1 MELLDSNGHGET
13 RAHNAE
19 NIAPVSVKSPDT
31 SLEIQEKFPH
41 DLTEHQ
47 EELGSPVGRAGS
59 LSPEILSHIEPAR
72 ASDDSSKDEGDHA
85 APTNKDEVKSIS
97 ENGFTGVC
105 ITPTAEI
112 KSEEDNMHHQNIAAT
127 PKKKVESP
135 KGSEGSHTG
144 LVDTS
149 APFESVKEAVT
160 KFGGIVD
167 WKAYR
172 AQSLE
177 VMSLSFT
184 PNVDHGHTHTS
195 SKLLSDNILQSKICF
210 MQRRRVMQL
219 ELEKVQQEIP
229 QCKEDWET
237 AEVAKSHVIEELERT
252 NRLVDELKHTLE
264 RAQLEVD
271 QAKQDSELALLR
283 AQEMEQGIDDEA
295 SVIAQTQL
303 AVAKER
309 HEKAVEELKLLKQ
322 ELRSTQEQYAVLATE
337 RDVAIKRAK
346 EVVCAAKDTEKQVEE
361 LTLELIASKESLEL
375 AHTSHH
381 EAEEH
386 RLGAALAKEQDF
398 LAWEK
403 ELQEAQE
410 ELNQLNEQIA
420 SKTNMES
427 EADENERKLLSLKS
441 ALAAYVENKLNEEAG
456 MVQEQG
462 SDEAKEISRS
472 IKEALASKRKELAEF
487 KGKLEN
493 ARNEANLVRV
503 IAESLCS
510 ELDRE
515 KALLATLQQSEGMA
529 SITVSSLEA
538 ELNRTKQEIEMVH
551 KKEAETREKM
561 AELPRMLQQAAQE
574 AEDAKVA
581 AHSAQEELR
590 KAKEEAEQTNA
601 SVTTADTR
609 LHAVLKEIEASKE
622 SERLAI
628 VAAQAMQ
635 ESKETGS
642 IGASPRGVTLP
653 ISEYHAL
660 SKRVHEAEEHA
671 NERVAAALAQIEV
684 AKESES
690 RNLERLQEAFRDMD
704 EKKSDLQIALER
716 AERANEGKLGAEQE
730 LRRWRAE
737 HVQRRKAHEAAAQHG
752 VSPVR
757 TPPRMSVQQKG
768 SYQEEN
774 ELLTDPKLQ
783 NSTGSKDQFVSDE
796 KMRKK
801 KSFLPQMSTL
811 LSRKAQTQT

>member
-112 KSEEDNMHHQNIAAT
+112 KSEEDNMHHENIAAT

-177 VMSLSFT
+177 
-184 PNVDHGHTHTS
+184 
-195 SKLLSDNILQSKICF
+195 
-210 MQRRRVMQL
+210 RRRVMQL

-783 NSTGSKDQFVSDE
+783 NSTGRKDQFVSNE

>member
-112 KSEEDNMHHQNIAAT
+112 KSEEDNMHHENIAAT

-177 VMSLSFT
+177 
-184 PNVDHGHTHTS
+184 
-195 SKLLSDNILQSKICF
+195 
-210 MQRRRVMQL
+210 RRRVMQL

>member
-1 MELLDSNGHGET
+1 
-13 RAHNAE
+13 
-19 NIAPVSVKSPDT
+19 
-31 SLEIQEKFPH
+31 
-41 DLTEHQ
+41 
-47 EELGSPVGRAGS
+47 
-59 LSPEILSHIEPAR
+59 
-72 ASDDSSKDEGDHA
+72 
-85 APTNKDEVKSIS
+85 
-97 ENGFTGVC
+97 
-105 ITPTAEI
+105 
-112 KSEEDNMHHQNIAAT
+112 
-127 PKKKVESP
+127 
-135 KGSEGSHTG
+135 
-144 LVDTS
+144 
-149 APFESVKEAVT
+149 
-160 KFGGIVD
+160 
-167 WKAYR
+167 
-172 AQSLE
+172 
-177 VMSLSFT
+177 
-184 PNVDHGHTHTS
+184 
-195 SKLLSDNILQSKICF
+195 
-210 MQRRRVMQL
+210 MQL

-229 QCKEDWET
+229 QFKEDWET

-252 NRLVDELKHTLE
+252 NRLVDELKHKLE

-309 HEKAVEELKLLKQ
+309 HEKAVEELKLLKE
-322 ELRSTQEQYAVLATE
+322 ELRSTLEQYDVLATE
-337 RDVAIKRAK
+337 RDVAIKRAE

-375 AHTSHH
+375 SHASHH

-403 ELQEAQE
+403 ELQDAQA
-410 ELNQLNEQIA
+410 ELHQLNEQIA
-420 SKTNMES
+420 SKMNVES

-503 IAESLCS
+503 IAESLSS
-510 ELDRE
+510 EFDRE

-538 ELNRTKQEIEMVH
+538 ELDRTKQEIEMVH

-574 AEDAKVA
+574 AEDAKMA
-581 AHSAQEELR
+581 AHLAQEELR
-590 KAKEEAEQTNA
+590 KAKEEAEQTKA

-609 LHAVLKEIEASKE
+609 LRAVLKEIEASKE

-642 IGASPRGVTLP
+642 IDASPRGVTLP

-671 NERVAAALAQIEV
+671 NERVAAALAQIEL

-690 RNLERLQEAFRDMD
+690 RNLERLQEASRDMD

-737 HVQRRKAHEAAAQHG
+737 HVQRRKAHEAAQHA

-757 TPPRMSVQQKG
+757 TPPRMFVEQKG

-774 ELLTDPKLQ
+774 ELLTDPKLHK
-783 NSTGSKDQFVSDE
+783 STGSMDQFVSDE
-796 KMRKK
+796 KLRKK
-801 KSFLPQMSTL
+801 KSFFPQMSTL

>member
-13 RAHNAE
+13 SAQNAE

-31 SLEIQEKFPH
+31 SLEIQEKLPH
-41 DLTEHQ
+41 NLAEHQ
-47 EELGSPVGRAGS
+47 EELGSPVGHAGS
-59 LSPEILSHIEPAR
+59 LSPKILSHIVPAQ
-72 ASDDSSKDEGDHA
+72 ASDVSSKGEGDHVTL
-85 APTNKDEVKSIS
+85 TNKDEVKITS
-97 ENGFTGVC
+97 ENGFTVAS
-105 ITPTAEI
+105 IMPTAEM
-112 KSEEDNMHHQNIAAT
+112 KSEEDNI
-127 PKKKVESP
+127 
-135 KGSEGSHTG
+135 
-144 LVDTS
+144 

-160 KFGGIVD
+160 KFGGIVN

-177 VMSLSFT
+177 
-184 PNVDHGHTHTS
+184 
-195 SKLLSDNILQSKICF
+195 
-210 MQRRRVMQL
+210 RRRVMQL

-229 QCKEDWET
+229 QFKEDWET

-252 NRLVDELKHTLE
+252 NRFVDELKHKLE

-271 QAKQDSELALLR
+271 QAKQDSELGLLR

-309 HEKAVEELKLLKQ
+309 HEKAVEELKLLKE
-322 ELRSTQEQYAVLATE
+322 ELRSTLEQYDVLATE
-337 RDVAIKRAK
+337 RDVAIERAE

-375 AHTSHH
+375 AHVSHH

-403 ELQEAQE
+403 ELQDAQA
-410 ELNQLNEQIA
+410 ELHQLNEQIA
-420 SKTNMES
+420 SKMNVES
-427 EADENERKLLSLKS
+427 KADEKQRKLLSLKS

-456 MVQEQG
+456 MVQEQ
-462 SDEAKEISRS
+462 
-472 IKEALASKRKELAEF
+472 ASKRKELAEF

-503 IAESLCS
+503 IAESLSS

-538 ELNRTKQEIEMVH
+538 ELDRTKQEIEM
-551 KKEAETREKM
+551 
-561 AELPRMLQQAAQE
+561 QAAQE
-574 AEDAKVA
+574 AEDAKMA
-581 AHSAQEELR
+581 AHLAQEELR
-590 KAKEEAEQTNA
+590 KAKEEAEQTKA

-609 LHAVLKEIEASKE
+609 LRAVLKEIEASKE

-642 IGASPRGVTLP
+642 IDASPRGVTLP

-671 NERVAAALAQIEV
+671 NERVAAALAQIEL

-690 RNLERLQEAFRDMD
+690 RNLERLQEASRDMD

-737 HVQRRKAHEAAAQHG
+737 HVQRRKAHEAAQHA

-757 TPPRMSVQQKG
+757 TPPRMFVEQKG

-774 ELLTDPKLQ
+774 EHLTDPKLHK
-783 NSTGSKDQFVSDE
+783 STGSMDQFVSDE
-796 KMRKK
+796 KLRKK
-801 KSFLPQMSTL
+801 KSFFPQMSTL
-811 LSRKAQTQT
+811 LSRKAHTQT

>member
-1 MELLDSNGHGET
+1 
-13 RAHNAE
+13 
-19 NIAPVSVKSPDT
+19 
-31 SLEIQEKFPH
+31 
-41 DLTEHQ
+41 
-47 EELGSPVGRAGS
+47 
-59 LSPEILSHIEPAR
+59 
-72 ASDDSSKDEGDHA
+72 
-85 APTNKDEVKSIS
+85 
-97 ENGFTGVC
+97 
-105 ITPTAEI
+105 
-112 KSEEDNMHHQNIAAT
+112 
-127 PKKKVESP
+127 
-135 KGSEGSHTG
+135 
-144 LVDTS
+144 
-149 APFESVKEAVT
+149 
-160 KFGGIVD
+160 
-167 WKAYR
+167 
-172 AQSLE
+172 
-177 VMSLSFT
+177 
-184 PNVDHGHTHTS
+184 
-195 SKLLSDNILQSKICF
+195 

-229 QCKEDWET
+229 QFKKDWET

-252 NRLVDELKHTLE
+252 NRLVDELKYKLE

-271 QAKQDSELALLR
+271 QTKQDSELALLR

-309 HEKAVEELKLLKQ
+309 HEKAVEELKLLKE
-322 ELRSTQEQYAVLATE
+322 ELRSTHEQYAVLATE
-337 RDVAIKRAK
+337 RDVAIKRA
-346 EVVCAAKDTEKQVEE
+346 EDVVCAAKDTEKQVEE

-375 AHTSHH
+375 AHASHH

-403 ELQEAQE
+403 ELQEAQA
-410 ELNQLNEQIA
+410 ELHQLNEQIA
-420 SKTNMES
+420 SKTNVES
-427 EADENERKLLSLKS
+427 EADENKRKLLSLKS
-441 ALAAYVENKLNEEAG
+441 ALAAYVENKLNEEAA
-456 MVQEQG
+456 MVQEHR

-472 IKEALASKRKELAEF
+472 IKEPLASKRKELAEF

-503 IAESLCS
+503 IAESLSS

-538 ELNRTKQEIEMVH
+538 ELDRTKQEIEMVH

-574 AEDAKVA
+574 AEDAKMA
-581 AHSAQEELR
+581 AHLAQEELR
-590 KAKEEAEQTNA
+590 KAKEEAEQTKA
-601 SVTTADTR
+601 SGTTADTR
-609 LHAVLKEIEASKE
+609 LRAVLKEIEASKE

-642 IGASPRGVTLP
+642 VGASPRGVTLP
-653 ISEYHAL
+653 ISEYRAL

-671 NERVAAALAQIEV
+671 NERVAAALAQIEL

-690 RNLERLQEAFRDMD
+690 RYLERLQEASRDMD
-704 EKKSDLQIALER
+704 EKKGDLQIALER

-737 HVQRRKAHEAAAQHG
+737 HVQRRKAHEAAQHAA
-752 VSPVR
+752 SPVR
-757 TPPRMSVQQKG
+757 TPPRMFIEQKG

-774 ELLTDPKLQ
+774 EHLTDPKLHK
-783 NSTGSKDQFVSDE
+783 STGSVDQFVSDE
-796 KMRKK
+796 KLRKK
-801 KSFLPQMSTL
+801 KSFFPQMSTL

>member
-1 MELLDSNGHGET
+1 
-13 RAHNAE
+13 
-19 NIAPVSVKSPDT
+19 
-31 SLEIQEKFPH
+31 
-41 DLTEHQ
+41 
-47 EELGSPVGRAGS
+47 
-59 LSPEILSHIEPAR
+59 
-72 ASDDSSKDEGDHA
+72 
-85 APTNKDEVKSIS
+85 
-97 ENGFTGVC
+97 
-105 ITPTAEI
+105 
-112 KSEEDNMHHQNIAAT
+112 
-127 PKKKVESP
+127 
-135 KGSEGSHTG
+135 
-144 LVDTS
+144 
-149 APFESVKEAVT
+149 
-160 KFGGIVD
+160 
-167 WKAYR
+167 
-172 AQSLE
+172 
-177 VMSLSFT
+177 
-184 PNVDHGHTHTS
+184 
-195 SKLLSDNILQSKICF
+195 
-210 MQRRRVMQL
+210 MQL

-229 QCKEDWET
+229 QFKKDWET

-252 NRLVDELKHTLE
+252 NRLVDELKHKLE

-271 QAKQDSELALLR
+271 QTKQDSELALLR

-309 HEKAVEELKLLKQ
+309 HEKAVEELKLLKE
-322 ELRSTQEQYAVLATE
+322 ELRSTHEQYAVLATE
-337 RDVAIKRAK
+337 RDVAIKRAE

-375 AHTSHH
+375 AHASHH

-403 ELQEAQE
+403 ELQEAQA
-410 ELNQLNEQIA
+410 ELHQLNEQIA
-420 SKTNMES
+420 SKTNVES
-427 EADENERKLLSLKS
+427 EADENKRKLLSLKS
-441 ALAAYVENKLNEEAG
+441 ALAAYVENKLNEEAA

-503 IAESLCS
+503 IAESLSS

-538 ELNRTKQEIEMVH
+538 ELDRTKQEIEMVH

-574 AEDAKVA
+574 AEDAKMA
-581 AHSAQEELR
+581 AHLAQEELR
-590 KAKEEAEQTNA
+590 KAKEEAEQTKA
-601 SVTTADTR
+601 SATTADTR
-609 LHAVLKEIEASKE
+609 LRAVLKEIEASKE

-642 IGASPRGVTLP
+642 VGASPRGVTLP
-653 ISEYHAL
+653 ISEYRAL

-671 NERVAAALAQIEV
+671 NERVAAALAQIEL

-690 RNLERLQEAFRDMD
+690 RYLERLQEASRDMD

-737 HVQRRKAHEAAAQHG
+737 HVQRRKAHEAAQHAA
-752 VSPVR
+752 SPVR
-757 TPPRMSVQQKG
+757 TPPRMFVEQKG

-774 ELLTDPKLQ
+774 EHLTDPKLHK
-783 NSTGSKDQFVSDE
+783 STGSVDQFVSDE
-796 KMRKK
+796 KLRKK
-801 KSFLPQMSTL
+801 KSFFPQMSTL

>member
-1 MELLDSNGHGET
+1 
-13 RAHNAE
+13 
-19 NIAPVSVKSPDT
+19 
-31 SLEIQEKFPH
+31 
-41 DLTEHQ
+41 
-47 EELGSPVGRAGS
+47 
-59 LSPEILSHIEPAR
+59 
-72 ASDDSSKDEGDHA
+72 
-85 APTNKDEVKSIS
+85 
-97 ENGFTGVC
+97 
-105 ITPTAEI
+105 
-112 KSEEDNMHHQNIAAT
+112 
-127 PKKKVESP
+127 
-135 KGSEGSHTG
+135 
-144 LVDTS
+144 
-149 APFESVKEAVT
+149 
-160 KFGGIVD
+160 
-167 WKAYR
+167 
-172 AQSLE
+172 
-177 VMSLSFT
+177 
-184 PNVDHGHTHTS
+184 
-195 SKLLSDNILQSKICF
+195 
-210 MQRRRVMQL
+210 MQL

-229 QCKEDWET
+229 QFKKDWET

-252 NRLVDELKHTLE
+252 NRLVDELKHKLE

-271 QAKQDSELALLR
+271 QTKQDSELALLR

-309 HEKAVEELKLLKQ
+309 HEKAVEELKLLKE
-322 ELRSTQEQYAVLATE
+322 ELRSTHEQYAVLATE
-337 RDVAIKRAK
+337 RDVAIKRAE

-375 AHTSHH
+375 AHASHH

-403 ELQEAQE
+403 ELQEAQA
-410 ELNQLNEQIA
+410 ELHQLNEQIA
-420 SKTNMES
+420 SKTNVES
-427 EADENERKLLSLKS
+427 EADENKRKLLSLKS
-441 ALAAYVENKLNEEAG
+441 ALAAYVENKLNEEAA

-503 IAESLCS
+503 IAESLSS

-538 ELNRTKQEIEMVH
+538 ELDRTKQEIEMVH

-574 AEDAKVA
+574 AE
-581 AHSAQEELR
+581 LR
-590 KAKEEAEQTNA
+590 KAKEEAEQTKA
-601 SVTTADTR
+601 SATTADTR
-609 LHAVLKEIEASKE
+609 LRAVLKEIEASKE

-642 IGASPRGVTLP
+642 VGASPRGVTLP
-653 ISEYHAL
+653 ISEYRAL

-671 NERVAAALAQIEV
+671 NERVAAALAQIEL

-690 RNLERLQEAFRDMD
+690 RYLERLQEASRDMD

-737 HVQRRKAHEAAAQHG
+737 HVQRRKAHEAAQHAA
-752 VSPVR
+752 SPVR
-757 TPPRMSVQQKG
+757 TPPRMFIEQKG

-774 ELLTDPKLQ
+774 EHLTDPKLHK
-783 NSTGSKDQFVSDE
+783 STGSVDQFVSDE
-796 KMRKK
+796 KLRKK
-801 KSFLPQMSTL
+801 KSFFPQMSTL

>member
-1 MELLDSNGHGET
+1 MELLDTNGHGKT
-13 RAHNAE
+13 RAQNAE
-19 NIAPVSVKSPDT
+19 NMAPVSVKSPDT
-31 SLEIQEKFPH
+31 SLEIKEKSPH
-41 DLTEHQ
+41 NLTEHQ
-47 EELGSPVGRAGS
+47 EELGPPVGHDGS
-59 LSPEILSHIEPAR
+59 LSPKILSHIQPTQ

-85 APTNKDEVKSIS
+85 AVTNKDGVETIS
-97 ENGFTGVC
+97 ENGFTGSN
-105 ITPTAEI
+105 IRPTVEK
-112 KSEEDNMHHQNIAAT
+112 KSEEDNVYSHETVAAT
-127 PKKKVESP
+127 PKKKVEP
-135 KGSEGSHTG
+135 VKGSEGSYTG

-177 VMSLSFT
+177 
-184 PNVDHGHTHTS
+184 
-195 SKLLSDNILQSKICF
+195 
-210 MQRRRVMQL
+210 RRRVVHL

-229 QCKEDWET
+229 QFKEDWET
-237 AEVAKSHVIEELERT
+237 AEVAKSDVIEELERT
-252 NRLVDELKHTLE
+252 NRLVDELKHKLE

-283 AQEMEQGIDDEA
+283 AQEMEQGIDDDA

-309 HEKAVEELKLLKQ
+309 HEKAVEELKLLKE
-322 ELRSTQEQYAVLATE
+322 ELRSTHEQYAVLATE
-337 RDVAIKRAK
+337 RDAAIKRAE

-375 AHTSHH
+375 AHASHH

-386 RLGAALAKEQDF
+386 RLGAAMAKEQDF

-403 ELQEAQE
+403 ELEEAQA

-420 SKTNMES
+420 SKRNVES
-427 EADENERKLLSLKS
+427 KAHENECKLLGLKS
-441 ALAAYVENKLNEEAG
+441 ELAAYVENKLNEEAG

-472 IKEALASKRKELAEF
+472 IKQALASKRKELAEF

-493 ARNEANLVRV
+493 ARIEANLVRV
-503 IAESLCS
+503 VVESLSS

-515 KALLATLQQSEGMA
+515 KASLATLQQTEGMA
-529 SITVSSLEA
+529 CITVASLEA
-538 ELNRTKQEIEMVH
+538 ELDRTEQEIELVH
-551 KKEAETREKM
+551 KKEAETREMM

-574 AEDAKVA
+574 ADDAKMA
-581 AHSAQEELR
+581 AHLAQEELR
-590 KAKEEAEQTNA
+590 KAKEEAERTKA
-601 SVTTADTR
+601 SATTADTR
-609 LHAVLKEIEASKE
+609 LRAVLKEIEASKA
-622 SERLAI
+622 SKGLAI
-628 VAAQAMQ
+628 AAVQAMQ
-635 ESKETGS
+635 ESNDAGS
-642 IGASPRGVTLP
+642 AGASPRGVTLP

-660 SKRVHEAEEHA
+660 SKRVHEAEELA
-671 NERVAAALAQIEV
+671 SERVAAAFAQIEL

-690 RNLERLQEAFRDMD
+690 RNLERLQEASKEMD

-716 AERANEGKLGAEQE
+716 AESANEGKLGAEQE

-737 HVQRRKAHEAAAQHG
+737 HVQRRKAHEATQHP

-757 TPPRMSVQQKG
+757 TPPKMLVEQKG
-768 SYQEEN
+768 SYREEN
-774 ELLTDPKLQ
+774 ELPTDPKLHKS
-783 NSTGSKDQFVSDE
+783 NGSMDQFVSGE
-796 KMRKK
+796 KSRKK
-801 KSFLPQMSTL
+801 KSFFPQMSTL